1 MLFLKMFP
9 PLFPVALVV
18 SWGKYAGSSSHRSY
32 DDQPDVAR
40 GQFHFPAVFIA
51 TKKLGKKQKEEAVL
65 LKPLKNGKKA
75 KKHTCTT
82 EPPNTKKLQML

>member
-51 TKKLGKKQKEEAVL
+51 TKKLGKK
-65 LKPLKNGKKA
+65 A
-75 KKHTCTT
+75 KGRSYTAKTA
-82 EPPNTKKLQML
+82 EKWEKS